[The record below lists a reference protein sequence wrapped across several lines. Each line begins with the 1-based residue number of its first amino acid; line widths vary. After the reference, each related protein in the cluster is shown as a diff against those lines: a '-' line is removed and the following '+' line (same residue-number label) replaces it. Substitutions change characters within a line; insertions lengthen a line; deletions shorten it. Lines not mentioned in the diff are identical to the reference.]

1 MAQANLPHWPSQEGR
16 PLAKHLGSE
25 QGGSTEPWLPRGAGA
40 LTGPSNCRRENSPDG
55 GERAFTGV
63 RWAAPQAE
71 PPLQGGGERSISKLD
86 HRRHQ
91 KTPASESVKKLHS
104 IPQVQVTP
112 AQGDEQTWYLPSC
125 TRRLEMPGAGTRGK
139 HQLTLNRKTELAV
152 PPAWTAEPS
161 AVRGSAAGDDGPS
174 PRSWGWP
181 QTKGVGVS
189 GWHSRLP
196 KRQCSPS
203 SLGSQGSSDGCLC
216 AC

>member
-1 MAQANLPHWPSQEGR
+1 MWHGPGQPAPRPSQEGQ

-40 LTGPSNCRRENSPDG
+40 LAGPSNCRRESSPDG

-71 PPLQGGGERSISKLD
+71 PPLQGGRESSISKLD

-91 KTPASESVKKLHS
+91 KTPASKSVKKLHS

-112 AQGDEQTWYLPSC
+112 AHGGRTNLVL
-125 TRRLEMPGAGTRGK
+125 TIL
-139 HQLTLNRKTELAV
+139 HQAPRDRCLELA
-152 PPAWTAEPS
+152 PEESTNSPSTEKQSWPYPLPRTAEPS
-161 AVRGSAAGDDGPS
+161 AVRGSAAGDDEPS

-181 QTKGVGVS
+181 RELREWV
-189 GWHSRLP
+189 
-196 KRQCSPS
+196 
-203 SLGSQGSSDGCLC
+203 
-216 AC
+216 

>member
-1 MAQANLPHWPSQEGR
+1 MRVAR
-16 PLAKHLGSE
+16 PRPTCPTG
-25 QGGSTEPWLPRGAGA
+25 LPRRAGRWRNTLA
-40 LTGPSNCRRENSPDG
+40 LSKAAAQSPGSPVGQGLSQGPPTAGENSPDG

-139 HQLTLNRKTELAV
+139 HQLTLNRKT
-152 PPAWTAEPS
+152 
-161 AVRGSAAGDDGPS
+161 AGRTPCLD
-174 PRSWGWP
+174 
-181 QTKGVGVS
+181 
-189 GWHSRLP
+189 SRAI
-196 KRQCSPS
+196 CC
-203 SLGSQGSSDGCLC
+203 QGIRCW
-216 AC
+216 